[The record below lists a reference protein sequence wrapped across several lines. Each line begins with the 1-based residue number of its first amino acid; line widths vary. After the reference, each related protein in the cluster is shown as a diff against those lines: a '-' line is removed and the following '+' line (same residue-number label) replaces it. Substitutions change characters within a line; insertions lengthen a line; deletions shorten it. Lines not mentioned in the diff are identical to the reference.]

1 MQHLKVKQNS
11 IIDMWTMEFL
21 ANTVKLFFPGFG
33 FMWLVEE
40 TKRNLPLELDF
51 AHEGCN
57 SEMVGKLLQGHSWL
71 KVPEIEWDLTTDR
84 VLTMEYCDGVHIDD
98 RDAGTNCIK
107 IGLPGKSILSNR
119 KGLLEVLFS

>member
-1 MQHLKVKQNS
+1 MK
-11 IIDMWTMEFL
+11 F
-21 ANTVKLFFPGFG
+21 FFPAFE

-57 SEMVGKLLQGHSWL
+57 SEMVGKLLQHHSWL
-71 KVPEIEWDLTTDR
+71 KVPEVEWDLTTDR

-98 RDAGTNCIK
+98 VDAVLAQGVDPQFVSECV
-107 IGLPGKSILSNR
+107 GKVRNSILQCFR
-119 KGLLEVLFS
+119 CVAHV